1 MNNKRPL
8 RKNLLLWMI
17 PGIIV
22 LGIVGIWRYNVVNAR
37 ALVLWPS
44 NGWSTTT
51 PEKAGV
57 DSTEL
62 ASMVD
67 NLQSQNVHSFV
78 LVRNGN
84 IIAEGYNSD
93 HDYTTAQDVYSVTK
107 SITSALIGK
116 AIDDK
121 LIQNVDQPIS
131 NYLPEL
137 NQDADPRK
145 KDILL
150 SHILTMTSG
159 FSWNND
165 NDVSSKAMTSSTDW
179 IKYVL
184 GLPLVADPGTSFTY
198 NNGGVHL
205 LSAILEKAIGKKE
218 AQYAKEVLFNP
229 LGIKNYIWQTD
240 PGGHS
245 IGSFGLSITARD
257 MAKFGYLYL
266 MNGNWEGSQ
275 LIPKQW
281 VKKST
286 SQYLRFT
293 DSAANQTEIGYG
305 YLWWL
310 RKGDYGVKE
319 KTVVSDMYS
328 ADGSGGQRIFVMPE
342 QNMVAVF
349 TANNPDPFFADAL
362 IDKFIVPSVK
372 SDKALPPN
380 PDGNALLKHNTEAF
394 KKQKDVTK

>member
-1 MNNKRPL
+1 MYNKRPL
-8 RKNLLLWMI
+8 RKKLLLWMI
-17 PGIIV
+17 PGVIV
-22 LGIVGIWRYNVVNAR
+22 LGIASIWRYNGVHAR
-37 ALVLWPS
+37 ALVLWPT

-57 DSTEL
+57 DSTGL

-78 LVRNGN
+78 LVRNGD
-84 IIAEGYNSD
+84 IIAEGYNAD
-93 HDYTTAQDVYSVTK
+93 HDDTSIQDIYSVAK

-121 LIQNVDQPIS
+121 LIEDVDQPIS
-131 NYLPEL
+131 DYLPEL
-137 NQDADPRK
+137 NQDVDPRK

-159 FSWNND
+159 FSWNNV

-184 GLPLVADPGTSFTY
+184 GLPLFADPGTSFTY

-205 LSAILEKAIGKKE
+205 LSAILEKAIGKTE
-218 AQYAKEVLFNP
+218 AQYAKEALFNP
-229 LGIKNYIWQTD
+229 LGIKNYMWQAD

-245 IGSFGLSITARD
+245 IGAFGLSITARD

-266 MNGNWEGSQ
+266 MNGTWEGSQ
-275 LIPKQW
+275 LIPMQW
-281 VKKST
+281 IKKST
-286 SQYLRFT
+286 SQYLKFT

-310 RKGDYGVKE
+310 RKGDYGAQVK
-319 KTVVSDMYS
+319 SGAADMYS

-349 TANNPDPFFADAL
+349 TANNPDPFFADTL
-362 IDKFIVPSVK
+362 VDKFIVPSVK
-372 SDKALPPN
+372 SDKAIPAN
-380 PDGNALLKHNTEAF
+380 PQGVAQLNSKIEAF
-394 KKQKDVTK
+394 KKTKDNM